1 MNISKDLMWKSIIED
16 LPEEFIRFFLSDFEI
31 LIDFTQPVIFLDTEL
46 QKISRGLR
54 KGKRIADKLLRV
66 SLKDGSDQWFLIHVE
81 IQNQPDPTLPERMFT
96 YFYRIRDKYE
106 KDVTAISII
115 NYKNSHTDGKYYY
128 KYMNSEITYI
138 YHEYNVQKLA
148 PALRD
153 SKNVFSFIIMSAYY
167 DEFYKLDEQKR
178 YEAKFKM
185 IKLLLNRKDM
195 SKQKIRL
202 ILNFINDYIR
212 LQQKSYAGKI
222 NDFIVTNQKYS
233 QNMGLEELYKSEFA
247 KEAKR
252 IEVKSIKKGIE
263 KGIEKGVLKEK
274 IDVILRGH
282 SNGISLPI
290 LSNIT
295 GLTEKEVSQIIN
307 TYAI

>member
-16 LPEEFIRFFLSDFEI
+16 LPEEFISFFLSDFEI

-54 KGKRIADKLLRV
+54 KGKKIADKLLRV

-81 IQNQPDPTLPERMFT
+81 IQNQSDPTLPERMFT

-115 NYKNSHTDGKYYY
+115 NYKNSHTDGKYHY

-167 DEFYKLDEQKR
+167 DEFYRLDEQKR

-212 LQQKSYAGKI
+212 LQQKSYASKI
-222 NDFIVTNQKYS
+222 NNFIVTNQNYS

-263 KGIEKGVLKEK
+263 KGVLKEK
-274 IDVILRGH
+274 IDVILRGY